1 MGSGVGDAEADAV
14 VAGGVDGPVVA
25 IGVGLA
31 TDASGGVGDSDPV
44 GPPVG
49 PGVADA
55 DSDAGGP
62 DGGVVMVGAG
72 LTADAQATT
81 TSPMTMAA
89 T

>member
-1 MGSGVGDAEADAV
+1 M
-14 VAGGVDGPVVA
+14 

-31 TDASGGVGDSDPV
+31 TDAGGDAGVGDAVEGDAV
-44 GPPVG
+44 EPPVG